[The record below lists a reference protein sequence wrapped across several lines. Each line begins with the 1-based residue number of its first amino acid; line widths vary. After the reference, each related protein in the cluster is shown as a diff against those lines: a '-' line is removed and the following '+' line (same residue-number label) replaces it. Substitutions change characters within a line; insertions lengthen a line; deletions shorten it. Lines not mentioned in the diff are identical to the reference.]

1 MVYKCFGKK
10 ASGETVKNEN
20 LSNKE
25 FSEELQKAI
34 IKRFKKI
41 KVRWSSIDNISD
53 SGLDNTQ
60 LISKFNKG
68 TRFLLCVVDIFGKYA
83 WVDALKDKKR

>member
-41 KVRWSSIDNISD
+41 KVP
-53 SGLDNTQ
+53 
-60 LISKFNKG
+60 
-68 TRFLLCVVDIFGKYA
+68 
-83 WVDALKDKKR
+83 